1 MYQGKH
7 IRTPEPKKR
16 RRLRWRKEFL
26 TLCSVIV
33 LLIGVVGG
41 TIAYL
46 VTNTDPVENTF
57 TPAKSDINIPEDFN
71 GEVKKDVKV
80 TNDSEYPVYARAT
93 YVAYWVSDAEETKG
107 QILPEVPELTTEN
120 INASDWEKIGDYWY
134 CKKILAA
141 GETSPVFIT
150 EMTAAKK
157 DGCHL
162 VVDVIAETVQAEPEQ
177 AVKDVWGVEPS
188 SFIGQ

>member
-7 IRTPEPKKR
+7 TRTPEPKKR

-57 TPAKSDINIPEDFN
+57 TPAKSGIDIPENFD
-71 GEVKKDVKV
+71 GETKKNV
-80 TNDSEYPVYARAT
+80 TVRNDSEYPVYARAT
-93 YVAYWVSDAEETKG
+93 YVAYWVSDEDNSV
-107 QILPEVPELTTEN
+107 LPEVPTLTGSGINTTDWTYRTE
-120 INASDWEKIGDYWY
+120 DGYWY
-134 CKKILAA
+134 YNKILPA
-141 GETSPVFIT
+141 GEKTSNFIN
-150 EMTAAKK
+150 EFSAEKK

-162 VVDVIAETVQAEPEQ
+162 VIDVIGETVQAEPEQ
-177 AVKDVWGVEPS
+177 AVKDVWGFVPTVS
-188 SFIGQ
+188 AN